1 MQRGALSWRRGS
13 PTILKG
19 WKVPKR
25 HRPLNNPHQALLL
38 TAVLSLSVSPSL
50 SLMSTF
56 ICVLLCRQKNLG
68 RVGPRLV
75 SIE

>member
-1 MQRGALSWRRGS
+1 MQRGALLWRVGK
-13 PTILKG
+13 PNK
-19 WKVPKR
+19 PKRAERSQR
-25 HRPLNNPHQALLL
+25 HRPLNNQHQALPL
-38 TAVLSLSVSPSL
+38 TAVLSLSESPSL

-75 SIE
+75 SVE

>member
-1 MQRGALSWRRGS
+1 MQRGALSWRGGKPNKPKRVES
-13 PTILKG
+13 PQ
-19 WKVPKR
+19 R
-25 HRPLNNPHQALLL
+25 HRPLNNPHQALPL
-38 TAVLSLSVSPSL
+38 TAVQSLSVSPSL

-75 SIE
+75 SVE

>member
-1 MQRGALSWRRGS
+1 MQRGALSWRGGKPNKPKRVES
-13 PTILKG
+13 PQ
-19 WKVPKR
+19 R
-25 HRPLNNPHQALLL
+25 HRPLNNPHQALPL

-75 SIE
+75 SVE